1 MRMPHFPR
9 GALITAMLAAL
20 AAMTLAAN
28 AAADDE
34 PRVELSVR
42 AGYANAGSHPVVTY
56 ADSPEPFPTLWNGQI
71 APYRGS
77 FAGEL
82 AAGWRF
88 TPTLSVG
95 AALGLRFSSVDSSVS
110 LLNQRDLSRSA
121 WTLAGYVKWTPALEA
136 RWLRPWLS
144 LGAGVALDSQS
155 FTFVTESETGPTI
168 FRNVGLALPLEGGV
182 GFPITTRGLSIG
194 PFASYT
200 PVIGLAGIG
209 VGVGES
215 SHMDAKTYGVWAV
228 GLEVSVLAL

>member
-1 MRMPHFPR
+1 MRIPFSPR
-9 GALITAMLAAL
+9 GLFVPITAMLA
-20 AAMTLAAN
+20 TLAAN
-28 AAADDE
+28 AVADDE

-56 ADSPEPFPTLWNGQI
+56 ADSPQPFPTLWNGQI

-82 AAGWRF
+82 AAGARI

-95 AALGLRFSSVDSSVS
+95 AELGLRFSSVDSSVS
-110 LLNQRDLSRSA
+110 LLGQRDLSRSA
-121 WTLAGYVKWTPALEA
+121 WTLAGYVKWSPALEA

-155 FTFVTESETGPTI
+155 FTFVTEGATGPTI
-168 FRNVGLALPLEGGV
+168 FRNVGLALPLLGGV
-182 GFPITTRGLSIG
+182 GFRVTRGLSVG

-200 PVIGLAGIG
+200 PVIGLAGIA
-209 VGVGES
+209 VGVGDS
-215 SHMDAKTYGVWAV
+215 SHMDAKTYGVRGL
-228 GLEVSVLAL
+228 GLEVSVLAF